1 MDLILIEY
9 FDMGYVRLFFWYGII
24 PGIMYVLA
32 NLYLIYQSYKKRDYM
47 LLIIVVGFS
56 LFSLMEAHLIS
67 VYILRNYLFVLLGYY
82 WYQPFELREK
92 KNEFGIYKSIQ

>member
-1 MDLILIEY
+1 
-9 FDMGYVRLFFWYGII
+9 
-24 PGIMYVLA
+24 MYVLA
-32 NLYLIYQSYKKRDYM
+32 NLYLIYQSYQKRDYM

-56 LFSLMEAHLIS
+56 LFSMMEAHLVS

-82 WYQPFELREK
+82 WYQPFEMREK